1 MSQVQAVV
9 QPRHVGRYTL
19 IERLGV
25 GGQSEVWRVSDET
38 ADVDLAL
45 KILSPTAAR
54 SPKAWAAL
62 EREYA
67 ASALLRH
74 RGILR
79 VLPPERLEG
88 CVVLPMELADG
99 GTLARLRGKGYL
111 EIVPVLLEVA
121 NALGYAHARGVVHRD
136 LKPGNVLFDR
146 SGRAKLADFG
156 VAAVLPGSGAEHAV
170 TRAWGG
176 SPFTASPG
184 QLRGEPASPADD
196 FYGFGAMAYELLAGK
211 PPYFPNFDPDE
222 VQNGPVPQL
231 VPARQ
236 TPVQLIELVMRMLA
250 KNVDERPTSMHQVS
264 EELEMTLNAT
274 LALDLTEL
282 ADLSSGAAGLHGP
295 ELMERMVGAHE
306 MREPPVVRPVSA
318 PAAAVEPAAVEPAA
332 VASPEPSSTVTEP
345 TVTEPVLGR
354 EAVNPFMEVEDAPP
368 LHGLYPPGSGAR
380 SGARGWQRARPRR
393 LRYLVVGV
401 MCGMGAAAVAL
412 RWQPSRQVQSRWQQL
427 MAAVVSSV
435 EGGSSA
441 RPATPVSTAVNALTA
456 PVREQPAGSP
466 VGSDVLPRD
475 FRMRLDALAA
485 RGAAQ
490 WGAADFAAAKREAA
504 AAQRAAK
511 AGDAALA
518 RAHWREASL
527 RLAALEQRMPVML
540 AAQLKRGRDALATGR
555 LAAAASAFAL
565 ARRIDAAS
573 TVAIE
578 GERRV
583 HALRAVLPLMSDG
596 RRAERAGQYSQAM
609 SDFRQVVAREPDYA
623 PAKADLLRVRAAF
636 GTEGYQKLVRA
647 GLAALAGGRLYQA
660 QASFQQALVY
670 RPQGIKAATEL
681 SEVNAVLRARANRMR
696 SGGFH
701 PMGSDR

>member
-74 RGILR
+74 PGILR
-79 VLPPERLEG
+79 VLPPERLDG

-121 NALGYAHARGVVHRD
+121 TALGYAHARGVVHRD
-136 LKPGNVLFDR
+136 LKPGNVLFDS

-156 VAAVLPGSGAEHAV
+156 VAAVLPGSGAEQAV

-196 FYGFGAMAYELLAGK
+196 MYGLGAMAYELLAGR
-211 PPYFPNFDPDE
+211 PPYFPNFDADA

-250 KNVDERPTSMHQVS
+250 KNVDERPTSMHQVT

-282 ADLSSGAAGLHGP
+282 ADLSGGAAGLHGAAP
-295 ELMERMVGAHE
+295 GERMAEHE
-306 MREPPVVRPVSA
+306 SRDPPAVRPVSA
-318 PAAAVEPAAVEPAA
+318 PQPAAPLI
-332 VASPEPSSTVTEP
+332 VASPEPLSAVS
-345 TVTEPVLGR
+345 EPVLAR
-354 EAVNPFMEVEDAPP
+354 EAVNPFMEIDEVPP
-368 LHGLYPPGSGAR
+368 LHGLYPPGSTAR
-380 SGARGWQRARPRR
+380 YGGGRWQRARPRR
-393 LRYLVVGV
+393 LRYLIVGV
-401 MCGMGAAAVAL
+401 MCGVGAAAVAL
-412 RWQPSRQVQSRWQQL
+412 RWQPSPQIQSRWHQL
-427 MAAVVSSV
+427 VAAVMSSV
-435 EGGSSA
+435 EGSA
-441 RPATPVSTAVNALTA
+441 PAEPATPVSAAADGVAAPAKVHAAGPAVRALV
-456 PVREQPAGSP
+456 PPEH
-466 VGSDVLPRD
+466 
-475 FRMRLDALAA
+475 FRTRLAALAA

-490 WGAADFAAAKREAA
+490 WDTADFVAAKREAVT
-504 AAQRAAK
+504 AQRAAQ
-511 AGDAALA
+511 AGDASLA
-518 RAHWREASL
+518 RAQWRAASA
-527 RLAALEQRMPVML
+527 RLTALEHRMPLML
-540 AAQLKRGRDALATGR
+540 AEQLKRGRDALAAGR
-555 LAAAASAFAL
+555 LGAAASAFAL

-573 TVAIE
+573 TVASE

-583 HALRAVLPLMSDG
+583 RAVRAVLPLLSDG
-596 RRAERAGQYSQAM
+596 RRAERAGQYSRAM
-609 SDFRQVVAREPDYA
+609 YDFRQAVAREPDYA

-636 GTEGYQKLVRA
+636 GTQGYQKSVRA
-647 GLAALAGGRLYQA
+647 GVAALAGGHLYEA
-660 QASFQQALVY
+660 QANFQQALVY

>member
-146 SGRAKLADFG
+146 SARAKLADFG
-156 VAAVLPGSGAEHAV
+156 VAAVLPGSGAEQAV

-196 FYGFGAMAYELLAGK
+196 VYGLGAMAYELLAGK

-250 KNVDERPTSMHQVS
+250 KNVDERPTSMHQVT

-295 ELMERMVGAHE
+295 ELMERMAGAHE

-318 PAAAVEPAAVEPAA
+318 PAAAVEPAAV
-332 VASPEPSSTVTEP
+332 ASPEPLSTVTEP
-345 TVTEPVLGR
+345 TVTEPVLAR
-354 EAVNPFMEVEDAPP
+354 EAVNPFMEVEDVPP

-380 SGARGWQRARPRR
+380 YGAGGWQRARPRR

-412 RWQPSRQVQSRWQQL
+412 RWQPSPQVQSRWQQL
-427 MAAVVSSV
+427 VAAVVSSV

-466 VGSDVLPRD
+466 VGSDAPPRH

-504 AAQRAAK
+504 VAQRAAK
-511 AGDAALA
+511 AGDASLA

-583 HALRAVLPLMSDG
+583 QALRAVLPLMNDG

-609 SDFRQVVAREPDYA
+609 SDFRQVAAREPHYA

-636 GTEGYQKLVRA
+636 GTEGYQKSVRA
-647 GLAALAGGRLYQA
+647 GLAALAEGRLYAA

>member
-45 KILSPTAAR
+45 KILSSTAAR

-74 RGILR
+74 PGILR
-79 VLPPERLEG
+79 VLPPERLDG

-111 EIVPVLLEVA
+111 AIVPVLLEVA

-156 VAAVLPGSGAEHAV
+156 VAAVLHGSGAEQAV

-196 FYGFGAMAYELLAGK
+196 VYGFGAMAYELLAGK
-211 PPYFPNFDPDE
+211 PPYFPNFDADE

-250 KNVDERPTSMHQVS
+250 KNVDERPTSMHQVA

-282 ADLSSGAAGLHGP
+282 ADLSSGAAALHGS
-295 ELMERMVGAHE
+295 ELIERTAAAHAS
-306 MREPPVVRPVSA
+306 REPPAVRPVSA
-318 PAAAVEPAAVEPAA
+318 PAAPPEPAF
-332 VASPEPSSTVTEP
+332 VASPEPLSTVTEP
-345 TVTEPVLGR
+345 TVTEPVLAR
-354 EAVNPFMEVEDAPP
+354 EAVNPYMEVEEVPP
-368 LHGLYPPGSGAR
+368 LHGMYPPGSAARYGA
-380 SGARGWQRARPRR
+380 GGWQRARPRR

-401 MCGMGAAAVAL
+401 MCGLGAAAVAL
-412 RWQPSRQVQSRWQQL
+412 RWQPSPQVQSRWQHL
-427 MAAVVSSV
+427 VAAVVSSV
-435 EGGSSA
+435 EGGPSA
-441 RPATPVSTAVNALTA
+441 QPATPQRMAADAVVA
-456 PVREQPAGSP
+456 PTP
-466 VGSDVLPRD
+466 VQSAEPPGGSDAPPKHVQS
-475 FRMRLDALAA
+475 RLDALAA
-485 RGAAQ
+485 RGAGE
-490 WGAADFAAAKREAA
+490 WGGADFAAAKREAA
-504 AAQRAAK
+504 AAQRAAQ
-511 AGDAALA
+511 AGDATLA
-518 RAHWREASL
+518 RAQWHEVSMRVG
-527 RLAALEQRMPVML
+527 ALEHRISLMRT
-540 AAQLKRGRDALATGR
+540 AQLKRGRDALASGH
-555 LAAAASAFAL
+555 LGAAASAFAL
-565 ARRIDAAS
+565 ARRIDPAS
-573 TVAIE
+573 TAAIE

-583 HALRAVLPLMSDG
+583 HALRSVLPLLSDG
-596 RRAERAGQYSQAM
+596 RRAERAGQYSRALY
-609 SDFRQVVAREPDYA
+609 DFRQVVAREPDYA
-623 PAKADLLRVRAAF
+623 PARADLLRVRAAF
-636 GTEGYQKLVRA
+636 GTDGYQKSVRA
-647 GLAALAGGRLYQA
+647 GLAALAEGRLYQA

>member
-9 QPRHVGRYTL
+9 QPRHVGRYSL

-74 RGILR
+74 PGILR
-79 VLPPERLEG
+79 VLPPERLDG

-111 EIVPVLLEVA
+111 AIVPVLLEVA

-156 VAAVLPGSGAEHAV
+156 VAAVLPGSGAEQAV

-196 FYGFGAMAYELLAGK
+196 VYGFGAMAYELLAGK
-211 PPYFPNFDPDE
+211 PPYFPNFDADA

-250 KNVDERPTSMHQVS
+250 KNVDERPTSMHQVT

-282 ADLSSGAAGLHGP
+282 ADLSSGAAALHGS
-295 ELMERMVGAHE
+295 ELIERTAAAHAS
-306 MREPPVVRPVSA
+306 REPPAVRPVSA
-318 PAAAVEPAAVEPAA
+318 PAAPPEPAF
-332 VASPEPSSTVTEP
+332 VASPEPLSAVTEP
-345 TVTEPVLGR
+345 TVTEPVLAR
-354 EAVNPFMEVEDAPP
+354 EAVNPFMEVEEVPP
-368 LHGLYPPGSGAR
+368 LHGMYPPGSGAR
-380 SGARGWQRARPRR
+380 YGAGGSQRARPRR

-401 MCGMGAAAVAL
+401 MCGIGAAAVAL
-412 RWQPSRQVQSRWQQL
+412 RWQPSPQVQSRWQHL
-427 MAAVVSSV
+427 VAAVVSSV

-441 RPATPVSTAVNALTA
+441 RPATPVSTAANALTA
-456 PVREQPAGSP
+456 PVREHPAGSP
-466 VGSDVLPRD
+466 VGSDAAPRH
-475 FRMRLDALAA
+475 FRTRLDSLAA

-490 WGAADFAAAKREAA
+490 WGAADFAAATHEAA

-511 AGDAALA
+511 AGDASFA

-540 AAQLKRGRDALATGR
+540 AAQLKRGRDALASGH
-555 LAAAASAFAL
+555 LGAAASAFAL
-565 ARRIDAAS
+565 ARRIDPAS
-573 TVAIE
+573 TAAIE

-583 HALRAVLPLMSDG
+583 HALRAVLPLLSDG
-596 RRAERAGQYSQAM
+596 RRAERAGQYSRALY
-609 SDFRQVVAREPDYA
+609 DFRQVVAREPDYA
-623 PAKADLLRVRAAF
+623 PARADLLRMRAAF
-636 GTEGYQKLVRA
+636 GIDGYQKSVRA
-647 GLAALAGGRLYQA
+647 GLAALAEGRLYQA

-681 SEVNAVLRARANRMR
+681 SEVNAVLRARSNRMR

>member
-1 MSQVQAVV
+1 MSRVQAVV

-45 KILSPTAAR
+45 RILSPTAAR

-74 RGILR
+74 PGILR

-136 LKPGNVLFDR
+136 LKPGNVLFEH
-146 SGRAKLADFG
+146 SGRAKLAGFG
-156 VAAVLPGSGAEHAV
+156 LAAVLPGSGAEQAV

-176 SPFTASPG
+176 SPFTASPR

-196 FYGFGAMAYELLAGK
+196 VYGFGAMVYELLAGK
-211 PPYFPNFDPDE
+211 PPHFPNFDADE

-250 KNVDERPTSMHQVS
+250 KNVDERPTSMHRVTA
-264 EELEMTLNAT
+264 ELEMTLNAT

-295 ELMERMVGAHE
+295 ELMERRAGAHE
-306 MREPPVVRPVSA
+306 LRELPVVRPVSA
-318 PAAAVEPAAVEPAA
+318 PAAAV
-332 VASPEPSSTVTEP
+332 ASPEPLSTVTEP
-345 TVTEPVLGR
+345 TVTEPVLAR
-354 EAVNPFMEVEDAPP
+354 EAVNPFMEVEDVPP

-380 SGARGWQRARPRR
+380 YGAGGRQRARPRR

-412 RWQPSRQVQSRWQQL
+412 RWQPSPQVQSRWQQL
-427 MAAVVSSV
+427 VAAVVSSV

-441 RPATPVSTAVNALTA
+441 RPATAVSTAANALTA
-456 PVREQPAGSP
+456 PVREHPAGSP
-466 VGSDVLPRD
+466 VGFDAPPRH

-490 WGAADFAAAKREAA
+490 WGAADFVAAKREAA
-504 AAQRAAK
+504 AAERAAN
-511 AGDAALA
+511 AGDASLA

-540 AAQLKRGRDALATGR
+540 TAQLKRGRDALATGR

-565 ARRIDAAS
+565 ARQIDAAS

-583 HALRAVLPLMSDG
+583 HALRAVLALMSDG

-609 SDFRQVVAREPDYA
+609 SDFRQAVAREPDYA

-636 GTEGYQKLVRA
+636 GTEGYQKSVRA
-647 GLAALAGGRLYQA
+647 GLAALAEGRLYAA

-681 SEVNAVLRARANRMR
+681 SEVNAVLRTRAHRMR
-696 SGGFH
+696 SGGSH

>member
-74 RGILR
+74 PGILR

-156 VAAVLPGSGAEHAV
+156 VAAVLPGSGAEQAV

-196 FYGFGAMAYELLAGK
+196 VYGFGAMAYELLAGK
-211 PPYFPNFDPDE
+211 PPYFPNFDADE

-250 KNVDERPTSMHQVS
+250 KNVDERPTSMHQVT

-295 ELMERMVGAHE
+295 ELMERMAGAHE
-306 MREPPVVRPVSA
+306 MREPPVVRPVSV
-318 PAAAVEPAAVEPAA
+318 PAAAVEPAA
-332 VASPEPSSTVTEP
+332 VASPEPLSTVTEP
-345 TVTEPVLGR
+345 TVTEPVLAR
-354 EAVNPFMEVEDAPP
+354 EAVNPFMEVEDVPP

-380 SGARGWQRARPRR
+380 YGARGWQRARPRR

-412 RWQPSRQVQSRWQQL
+412 RWQPSPQVQSRWQQL
-427 MAAVVSSV
+427 VAAMVSSV

-466 VGSDVLPRD
+466 VGSDAPPRH

-511 AGDAALA
+511 AGDASLA

-583 HALRAVLPLMSDG
+583 QALRAVLPLMNDG

-609 SDFRQVVAREPDYA
+609 SDFRQVAAREPHYA

-636 GTEGYQKLVRA
+636 GTEGYQKSVRA
-647 GLAALAGGRLYQA
+647 GLAALAEGRLYAA

-681 SEVNAVLRARANRMR
+681 SEVNVVLRARANRMR

>member
-74 RGILR
+74 PGILR
-79 VLPPERLEG
+79 VLPPERLDG

-121 NALGYAHARGVVHRD
+121 TALGYAHARGVVHRD
-136 LKPGNVLFDR
+136 LKPGNVLFDS

-156 VAAVLPGSGAEHAV
+156 VAAVLPGSGAEQAV

-196 FYGFGAMAYELLAGK
+196 MYGLGAMAYELLAGR
-211 PPYFPNFDPDE
+211 PPYFPNFDADA
-222 VQNGPVPQL
+222 VQNGLVPQL

-250 KNVDERPTSMHQVS
+250 KNVDERPTSMHQVT

-282 ADLSSGAAGLHGP
+282 ADLSGGAAGLHGAAP
-295 ELMERMVGAHE
+295 GERMAEHE
-306 MREPPVVRPVSA
+306 SRDPPAVRPVSA
-318 PAAAVEPAAVEPAA
+318 PQPAAPLI
-332 VASPEPSSTVTEP
+332 VASPEPLSAVS
-345 TVTEPVLGR
+345 EPVLAR
-354 EAVNPFMEVEDAPP
+354 EAVNPFMEIDEVPP
-368 LHGLYPPGSGAR
+368 LHGLYPPGSTAR
-380 SGARGWQRARPRR
+380 YGGGRWQRARPRR
-393 LRYLVVGV
+393 LRYLIVGV
-401 MCGMGAAAVAL
+401 MCGVGAAAVAL
-412 RWQPSRQVQSRWQQL
+412 RWQPSPQIQSRWHQL
-427 MAAVVSSV
+427 VAAVMSSV
-435 EGGSSA
+435 EGSA
-441 RPATPVSTAVNALTA
+441 PAEPATPVSAAADGVAAPAKVHAAGPAVRALV
-456 PVREQPAGSP
+456 PPEH
-466 VGSDVLPRD
+466 
-475 FRMRLDALAA
+475 FRTRLAALAA

-490 WGAADFAAAKREAA
+490 WDTADFVAAKREAVT
-504 AAQRAAK
+504 AQRAAQ
-511 AGDAALA
+511 AGDASLA
-518 RAHWREASL
+518 RAQWRAASA
-527 RLAALEQRMPVML
+527 RLTALEHRMPLML
-540 AAQLKRGRDALATGR
+540 AEQLKRGRDALAAGR
-555 LAAAASAFAL
+555 LGAAASAFAL

-573 TVAIE
+573 TVASE

-583 HALRAVLPLMSDG
+583 RAVRAVLPLLSDG
-596 RRAERAGQYSQAM
+596 RRAERAGQYSRAM
-609 SDFRQVVAREPDYA
+609 YDFRQAVAREPDYA

-636 GTEGYQKLVRA
+636 GTQGYQKSVRA
-647 GLAALAGGRLYQA
+647 GVAALAGGHLYEA
-660 QASFQQALVY
+660 QANFQQALVY